1 VTAVDIRGNLN
12 IDARFGL
19 VRAELIKG
27 TLDVDNANG
36 GVTATDVSGGVR
48 VHTSFAPVLLKTIA
62 GRVTVENANGSI
74 SVSDLRGACADI
86 NLKTSFAS
94 IKLDVPSNGGY
105 HVDART
111 SFGSITTSI
120 PVLMTSKSDNSLTG
134 TIGNGGCQM
143 KLETANGGITLE

>member
-1 VTAVDIRGNLN
+1 M
-12 IDARFGL
+12 
-19 VRAELIKG
+19 
-27 TLDVDNANG
+27 
-36 GVTATDVSGGVR
+36 TATDVSGGVR

-74 SVSDLRGACADI
+74 SVADLRGACADI

-94 IKLDVPSNGGY
+94 IKLDVPQNGGY

-120 PVLMTSKSDNSLTG
+120 PILMTSKSDNSLTG
-134 TIGNGGCQM
+134 TIGNGAVSV
-143 KLETANGGITLE
+143 ETGDGKRRDYAGVELSS